1 MPTGELGEVVV
12 LTEQP
17 AGYWRQEEQ
26 TRETIIDGW
35 FHTGD
40 VGHFDEDGFL
50 TITDRK
56 KDMIISGGLNVYP
69 TEIENVIYQHSGV
82 EQCAVIGVA
91 DDYWVE
97 VPCAIVVRKPGAA
110 FDEAELIEFVRD
122 RLAHFKAPKSV
133 VFVDDLPVSA
143 AGKVLKRELRQRY
156 GGAQTP
162 S

>member
-1 MPTGELGEVVV
+1 LNTSVVEV
-12 LTEQP
+12 LRRP
-17 AGYWRQEEQ
+17 
-26 TRETIIDGW
+26 
-35 FHTGD
+35 
-40 VGHFDEDGFL
+40 
-50 TITDRK
+50 
-56 KDMIISGGLNVYP
+56 
-69 TEIENVIYQHSGV
+69 V
-82 EQCAVIGVA
+82 ESAQCAVIGVG

-97 VPCAIVVRKPGAA
+97 VPCAIVIRKPGAA

-156 GGAQTP
+156 RDPQTP